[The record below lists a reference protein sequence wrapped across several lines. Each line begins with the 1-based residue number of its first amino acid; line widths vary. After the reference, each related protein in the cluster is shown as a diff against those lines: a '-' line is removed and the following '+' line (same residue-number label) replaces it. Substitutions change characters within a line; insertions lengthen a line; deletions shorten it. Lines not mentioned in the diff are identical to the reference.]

1 MADTAHGKLL
11 NNVLAAIYEKYG
23 RDACVQKINVINAK
37 AIGRG
42 GTTRHVRSA
51 QDGTA
56 DIVGCICGVP
66 VAIEIKHG
74 KDTQSQAQKDWQQ
87 AWHKAGGVYMLG
99 ISVKQVTD
107 NLAVFVPR
115 YQNVVTKSDAGSL
128 YGDLGVND

>member
-56 DIVGCICGVP
+56 DIVGCICGAP
-66 VAIEIKHG
+66 VAIEIKAG
-74 KDTQSQAQKDWQQ
+74 KDRQRESQKDWQQ
-87 AWHKAGGVYMLG
+87 AWEKAGGIYIIGKSAEGV
-99 ISVKQVTD
+99 
-107 NLAVFVPR
+107 LAEIYHIRAVSKAR
-115 YQNVVTKSDAGSL
+115 EIASRDLSDP
-128 YGDLGVND
+128 GVND